1 MSYDIG
7 RTNAIRR
14 AYAGHIKSFVERYI
28 RGRKTVV
35 LLPGGM
41 GSQLDFSPRPY
52 DGVPMSFADYETAW
66 MDIGV
71 VFDRDVLKL
80 EIDDQG
86 RDKDG
91 HIVVPNGP
99 LRFLLVAYDGTAQY
113 FQERDFNMIVFGYDW
128 RRPIEECA
136 GFLEDFL
143 DQLRKNVFNKHHED
157 PLPMTTLLC
166 HSQGGLVAKL
176 FMHRIFSASGWFDK
190 VITVGTPF
198 YGTWSH
204 QRRFFIG
211 QQPLNILYGA
221 GRMAKVVATLP
232 GPYTLMLI
240 DQRTFEADHA
250 RLGLAP
256 GAYPVTD
263 PETGVAVDPYDG
275 SRAVFNPGW
284 LFDIHPAAGCLS
296 GGAPPVGSADPAA
309 HQYARG
315 GSGGFVQGWKS
326 SSDGGAGR
334 DDGHRLCRRHIKR
347 HPPGQDASLVCDAG
361 HGHQL
366 CGSTG
371 RGAAFSR
378 NFRPGCRIEPSA
390 RRPPTRTAAPL
401 HAKLPQ
407 RLGDEAGRSG
417 NAHGG
422 VPVHS
427 GRPGPNLPTIA
438 MMRSLRRKG
447 VPPCVVGCFSSIQ
460 GGCPCP
466 A

>member
-52 DGVPMSFADYETAW
+52 DGVPMSFADYETSW

-71 VFDRDVLKL
+71 VFDRDALKL

-99 LRFLLVAYDGTAQY
+99 LRFLVVAYDGTARY
-113 FQERDFNMIVFGYDW
+113 FQERDYNYIVFGYDW
-128 RRPIEECA
+128 RRPVEECA

-143 DQLRKNVFNKHHED
+143 VQLRKSVFNKHHEN

-176 FMHRIFSASGWFDK
+176 FLHRIFSASDWFDK
-190 VITVGTPF
+190 VITAGTPF
-198 YGTWSH
+198 YGTWGH

-221 GRMAKVVATLP
+221 RRIAKLAATLP
-232 GPYTLMLI
+232 GPYTLMFI
-240 DQRTFEADHA
+240 GRGTFDADHE

-263 PETGVAVDPYDG
+263 PESGAAMDPYDAANLNRYPQWVNRDHLETARRIRETIALPLPDAIRERFYNIRTLKDRKTPVSLHWKALPPG
-275 SRAVFNPGW
+275 FDPDQGDESPVKPDKKGGGDGTVPGW
-284 LFDIHPAAGCLS
+284 AAWHAHS
-296 GGAPPVGSADPAA
+296 DAA
-309 HQYARG
+309 HRVELKKASDHTKLMEHLEVLENVRFIVEKDVKPTKALGKDQMVAAADTGATGHRVRRFFHDVAKNRTTREDARG
-315 GSGGFVQGWKS
+315 Y
-326 SSDGGAGR
+326 
-334 DDGHRLCRRHIKR
+334 
-347 HPPGQDASLVCDAG
+347 
-361 HGHQL
+361 
-366 CGSTG
+366 
-371 RGAAFSR
+371 
-378 NFRPGCRIEPSA
+378 E
-390 RRPPTRTAAPL
+390 
-401 HAKLPQ
+401 
-407 RLGDEAGRSG
+407 RSIWQ
-417 NAHGG
+417 
-422 VPVHS
+422 
-427 GRPGPNLPTIA
+427 TIYKE
-438 MMRSLRRKG
+438 ML
-447 VPPCVVGCFSSIQ
+447 Q
-460 GGCPCP
+460 
-466 A
+466 